1 MSAFVNTL
9 FNGFAFSGLLFLLSV
24 GLTLILGLIR
34 VVNFAHGVL
43 FILGGYM
50 FVMITNATNSLILGI
65 LVSIITLA
73 VVGGFI
79 EFVLLK
85 RVYGRGHLA
94 QIIITFGVVLIA
106 QDVIKLIWSNVPYN
120 LTAIPTFLQGSVDIG
135 DVTVPKNSIFIIGV
149 AILMGIILLLI
160 LNKTKLGKRIN
171 AASLDTE
178 MANALGMNVPFL
190 FTSVFILGSACAAV
204 AGALLSLK
212 VSLVPALSMEYLI
225 YAFAVVIIG
234 GLGSFKGSIYGS
246 LIVGICYSFGIM
258 ILPNFAMI
266 FIFALLLLTLLIR
279 PRGLFGVVE
288 EERTIKLRAEE
299 GKTIILPGL
308 KKSSKRVR
316 QLILWGAIIVLLIVL
331 SRILPTFWVLFITEI
346 LILILL
352 ASSLNMV
359 IGSGLVSLAHA
370 AFFGAGAYISSVV
383 LIQLTSSLFLSI
395 AISVVGAAIIA
406 FVIGILSLRH
416 VELYFTLITLAF
428 AQFFYTLVFKWKAV
442 TGGDDGLM
450 GIPFPSIN
458 VFGLTGEIFTP
469 DSTLKYLYY
478 VLVFVVIGLV
488 FIRIILNSPFGQVLH
503 GIRENTERVSF
514 LGLNPKKFKVAVFVI
529 AGGLA
534 GLAGALFAP
543 FQMVISPIVAHWS
556 KSVEPIFMNII
567 GGTAT
572 NIGPGIGAAV
582 YLFFKDTISSI
593 TEYWRIWFGLLL
605 IAIILVFPQGIIGY
619 SRIAIAKIVKRTK
632 KSRTQKHGNIE
643 A

>member
-85 RVYGRGHLA
+85 RVYGRGHLS

-316 QLILWGAIIVLLIVL
+316 QLIL
-331 SRILPTFWVLFITEI
+331 
-346 LILILL
+346 
-352 ASSLNMV
+352 
-359 IGSGLVSLAHA
+359 
-370 AFFGAGAYISSVV
+370 
-383 LIQLTSSLFLSI
+383 
-395 AISVVGAAIIA
+395 
-406 FVIGILSLRH
+406 
-416 VELYFTLITLAF
+416 
-428 AQFFYTLVFKWKAV
+428 
-442 TGGDDGLM
+442 
-450 GIPFPSIN
+450 
-458 VFGLTGEIFTP
+458 
-469 DSTLKYLYY
+469 
-478 VLVFVVIGLV
+478 
-488 FIRIILNSPFGQVLH
+488 
-503 GIRENTERVSF
+503 
-514 LGLNPKKFKVAVFVI
+514 
-529 AGGLA
+529 
-534 GLAGALFAP
+534 
-543 FQMVISPIVAHWS
+543 
-556 KSVEPIFMNII
+556 
-567 GGTAT
+567 
-572 NIGPGIGAAV
+572 
-582 YLFFKDTISSI
+582 
-593 TEYWRIWFGLLL
+593 
-605 IAIILVFPQGIIGY
+605 
-619 SRIAIAKIVKRTK
+619 
-632 KSRTQKHGNIE
+632 
-643 A
+643 